1 MSFVHC
7 CTTSLPPATQ
17 RVISASGHSNPVSC
31 SSGFPL
37 LTLYVSCLFSL
48 KTMYCQLSPSR
59 EACVCSL
66 LTIRSLTIFCCH
78 SLLYSFWQH
87 GFLDPSVSI
96 TMLKCRFRDPL
107 RTSWI
112 RTRVSGQGMY
122 TFHKVFKCQ
131 QFEANLQLLCGV
143 AKLVTSLLT
152 GFAPMLQGAGLYL
165 HHKTRANYKG
175 LISCSS
181 KAPWKTLLAKFNQLS
196 DVCTG
201 RIY

>member
-1 MSFVHC
+1 METLPVRCCGKQSSSLSAQISSLQTVCMGSGCHIFTAIHFAYMSFVHC

-107 RTSWI
+107 QTS
-112 RTRVSGQGMY
+112 
-122 TFHKVFKCQ
+122 
-131 QFEANLQLLCGV
+131 
-143 AKLVTSLLT
+143 
-152 GFAPMLQGAGLYL
+152 
-165 HHKTRANYKG
+165 
-175 LISCSS
+175 
-181 KAPWKTLLAKFNQLS
+181 
-196 DVCTG
+196 
-201 RIY
+201 